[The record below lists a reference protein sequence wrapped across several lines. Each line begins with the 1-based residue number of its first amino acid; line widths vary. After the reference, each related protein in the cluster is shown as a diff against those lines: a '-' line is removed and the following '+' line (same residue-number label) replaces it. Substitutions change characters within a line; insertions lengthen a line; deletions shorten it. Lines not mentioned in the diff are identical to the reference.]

1 MKKVVT
7 LLAAAFVLLPA
18 MTFAQTKPL
27 WLQRGVK
34 PLNEMRTNGSYEFR
48 ILNVSQS
55 DITMLE
61 VDRLVLLEDH
71 IAAKYRV
78 NPLDIV
84 VDSLRSGDNG
94 RTTYRLSFAV
104 NGRQTDVMAQLVD
117 EYSKYRDNVDTF
129 DYELSLLFAISAIG
143 SVPSFDSF
151 ELTRRYP
158 AKAALMSVV
167 PGLGQIYKGQAG
179 KGYAI
184 IGTEAVLAGG
194 AVFTAIEAR
203 RYGRLVSDNPGV
215 AESYDNKAS
224 AYRMMRNGCLAAAGG
239 VYIYNLVDAA
249 FANGARRVVVGRP
262 DGSAAEFAFAP
273 VVTEYGGLGLGMT
286 VKF

>member
-34 PLNEMRTNGSYEFR
+34 PLNEMRTNGSYEFH
-48 ILNVSQS
+48 ILNVSLS
-55 DITMLE
+55 DIAMLE
-61 VDRLVLLEDH
+61 VDRLVLLEDY

-94 RTTYRLSFAV
+94 RTSYRLSFVV
-104 NGRQTDVMAQLVD
+104 NGKPTEVTAQLVD
-117 EYSKYRDNVDTF
+117 EYSEYWDNVDTF
-129 DYELSLLFAISAIG
+129 DYDLSQLFAISAIG
-143 SVPSFDSF
+143 SAPSFDSF
-151 ELTRRYP
+151 DLTRRYP
-158 AKAALMSVV
+158 VKAAILSVV

-184 IGTEAVLAGG
+184 IGAEAVLAGG
-194 AVFTAIEAR
+194 AVFTALEAR
-203 RYGRLVSDNPGV
+203 RYGRLASDNPGM
-215 AESYDNKAS
+215 AESYDKKAS
-224 AYRMMRNGCLAAAGG
+224 AYRTMRNGCLAAAGG

-249 FANGARRVVVGRP
+249 FANGARRVVVSRP

-286 VKF
+286 VRF